1 MSEKF
6 TPGPW
11 KIQRTNQGVFIEG
24 NVEKPIGYLALIR
37 PVHPDGNRVMED
49 ANAAL
54 IAAAPDMY
62 EALLIAEHWLNRG
75 TMEGPPINQGDRKI
89 ANHIQAAL
97 AKARGES

>member
-1 MSEKF
+1 MSETSW

-54 IAAAPDMY
+54 IAAAPELY
-62 EALLIAEHWLNRG
+62 EALEWAYRVHGEHG
-75 TMEGPPINQGDRKI
+75 GPLGLGVAMK
-89 ANHIQAAL
+89 AAL
-97 AKARGES
+97 EKARGES